1 MLLPGINLGRW
12 RGVRFVLSSDTSSHI
27 ADFDNRYI
35 SFESAQFF
43 KAHGV
48 TIYWILG
55 TSLSVI
61 VMGSGILYI
70 IAEWLTQSHIN
81 TTNYAAASRGL
92 RRTRTFKKYTLWIR
106 TPVDLC
112 LSGVRTLWEAARAGQ
127 RKGNRGRRSLVWS
140 WRDAARSATTPFAA
154 AAMYEAAE
162 SFVSERNEKQG
173 GAKEQQLSR
182 ESESSGGEGEKQ
194 GLQVTAVPVTRTHSG
209 LFPEQTGAGDALD
222 TEFE

>member
-1 MLLPGINLGRW
+1 
-12 RGVRFVLSSDTSSHI
+12 
-27 ADFDNRYI
+27 
-35 SFESAQFF
+35 
-43 KAHGV
+43 
-48 TIYWILG
+48 
-55 TSLSVI
+55 
-61 VMGSGILYI
+61 MGCGILYI

-112 LSGVRTLWEAARAGQ
+112 LSGGRTLWEAARGY

-140 WRDAARSATTPFAA
+140 WHDAARSATPFAA

-162 SFVSERNEKQG
+162 SFVSERNEKQD
-173 GAKEQQLSR
+173 AREQQFNREVESR
-182 ESESSGGEGEKQ
+182 GEGEKQ

-209 LFPEQTGAGDALD
+209 LFPEQTVAGDALD